1 MDNKKG
7 IIVKEVHGELSF
19 NLILSYIEKINDHL
33 YKLYTIIF
41 TKSF

>member
-19 NLILSYIEKINDHL
+19 NPILSYMEKINDHV
-33 YKLYTIIF
+33 YKLYISFF

>member
-33 YKLYTIIF
+33 YKLYIIIF

>member
-1 MDNKKG
+1 MDNKECV
-7 IIVKEVHGELSF
+7 IVKEVYGELSF